1 MIVSLYR
8 LTEEMYNTDTL
19 IRSDLLGRIQRKKER
34 LDTLRPL
41 PESAVRKLRDELR
54 LLHTYH
60 SNAIEGNTL
69 TLQETKLV
77 LEEGITIG
85 GKSVREHLEATNL
98 AEAYDMIEAIA
109 KEKREIDHA
118 TMQQIHEVV
127 TKGICVDAGKY
138 RVQNVRITGAT
149 KTPPDFSKVYHL
161 VDDLISFLKD
171 KDKKEH
177 PIKTAA
183 FLHHKLVE
191 IHLFTDGN
199 GRVARLLTNL
209 YLMKEGYPPIVLRKE
224 DRGKYY
230 RFLSLADGGN
240 LEPFANFIAKYIDES
255 LTLYLAIFG
264 GMDEPISLAELAKV
278 KECPYSQEYLGLR
291 ARQGLLD
298 AVKIGRKW
306 YSTRRAFWD
315 YIRDHAK

>member
-1 MIVSLYR
+1 MPD
-8 LTEEMYNTDTL
+8 TDTL
-19 IRSDLLGRIQRKKER
+19 IRSDLLEKIQRKKER
-34 LDTLRPL
+34 LDAHRPL

-98 AEAYDMIEAIA
+98 AEAYDLIEAIA
-109 KEKREIDHA
+109 KEKREIDHTA
-118 TMQQIHEVV
+118 IQRIHEVV
-127 TKGICVDAGKY
+127 TRSIDVDAGKY
-138 RVQNVRITGAT
+138 RIHNVRITGAI
-149 KTPPDFSKVYHL
+149 KTPPDFSKVTYL
-161 VDDLISFLKD
+161 MDDLIAMLKD

-183 FLHHKLVE
+183 FLHHRLVE
-191 IHLFTDGN
+191 IHPFTDGN

-209 YLMKEGYPPIVLRKE
+209 YLLKEGYPPIVLRIK
-224 DRGKYY
+224 DRKKYY
-230 RFLSLADGGN
+230 RFLSLADGEN
-240 LEPFANFIAKYIDES
+240 LDPFANFIAKSIDES
-255 LTLYLAIFG
+255 LTHYLAIFG
-264 GMDEPISLAELAKV
+264 GIDELIPLAELAKV
-278 KECPYSQEYLGLR
+278 KECPYAQEYLALR
-291 ARQGLLD
+291 ARQGFLD

-306 YSTRRAFWD
+306 FSTKRALTD
-315 YIRDHAK
+315 YIREHAKSSA

>member
-1 MIVSLYR
+1 MPD
-8 LTEEMYNTDTL
+8 TDTL
-19 IRSDLLGRIQRKKER
+19 LRHDLFGRIQRKKER
-34 LDTLRPL
+34 LDAHRPL
-41 PESAVRKLRDELR
+41 PESAVRKLREELR

-77 LEEGITIG
+77 LGEGLTIG
-85 GKSVREHLEATNL
+85 GKSVREHLEATNN
-98 AEAYDMIEAIA
+98 AEAFDLIEAIA
-109 KEKREIDHA
+109 KEKREIDHI
-118 TMQQIHEVV
+118 TIQRIHEVV
-127 TKGICVDAGKY
+127 TRGIDVDAGKY
-138 RVQNVRITGAT
+138 RVHNVRITGAT

-161 VDDLISFLKD
+161 IDDLIALLKD
-171 KDKKEH
+171 KERKEH
-177 PIKTAA
+177 PIKTAT

-191 IHLFTDGN
+191 IHPFTDGN

-224 DRGKYY
+224 ERGKYY
-230 RFLSLADGGN
+230 HFLRIADEGN
-240 LEPFANFIAKYIDES
+240 LGPFENFIAKSADES

-264 GMDEPISLAELAKV
+264 DIDELVPLVQLAKV

-306 YSTRRAFWD
+306 YSTRRALVD
-315 YIRDHAK
+315 YIREHAK

>member
-1 MIVSLYR
+1 MSD
-8 LTEEMYNTDTL
+8 TDTL
-19 IRSDLLGRIQRKKER
+19 IRSDLLEKIQRKKER
-34 LDTLRPL
+34 LDAHRPL

-98 AEAYDMIEAIA
+98 AEAYDLIEAIA
-109 KEKREIDHA
+109 KEKREIDH
-118 TMQQIHEVV
+118 TTIQRIHEVV
-127 TKGICVDAGKY
+127 VRGIKVDAGKY
-138 RVQNVRITGAT
+138 RVNNVRITGAT
-149 KTPPDFSKVYHL
+149 KTPPDFSKVTRMI
-161 VDDLISFLKD
+161 DDLIAFLNLNLQD
-171 KDKKEH
+171 KEKKEH
-177 PIKTAA
+177 PVKTAA
-183 FLHHKLVE
+183 FMHHKLVE
-191 IHLFTDGN
+191 IHPFTDGN

-209 YLMKEGYPPIVLRKE
+209 FLVKEGYPPIVLRKE
-224 DRGKYY
+224 ERGKYY
-230 RFLSLADGGN
+230 HFLRLADGGN
-240 LEPFANFIAKYIDES
+240 PEPFANFIAKSVDES

-264 GMDEPISLAELAKV
+264 GTDELISLAELAKV

-291 ARQGLLD
+291 TRQGFLD

-306 YSTRRAFWD
+306 FSTKRALMD
-315 YIRDHAK
+315 YIREHAK

>member
-1 MIVSLYR
+1 MPD
-8 LTEEMYNTDTL
+8 TDTL
-19 IRSDLLGRIQRKKER
+19 LRHDLFGRIRRKKER
-34 LDTLRPL
+34 LDAHRPL
-41 PESAVRKLRDELR
+41 PESAVRKLREELR

-77 LEEGITIG
+77 LGEGLTIG
-85 GKSVREHLEATNL
+85 GKSVREHLEATNNADAFDL
-98 AEAYDMIEAIA
+98 IEAIA
-109 KEKREIDHA
+109 KEKREIDHI
-118 TMQQIHEVV
+118 TIQRIHEVV
-127 TKGICVDAGKY
+127 TRGIDVDAGKY
-138 RVQNVRITGAT
+138 RVYNVRITGAT

-161 VDDLISFLKD
+161 IDDLIALLKD
-171 KDKKEH
+171 RGGKEH
-177 PIKTAA
+177 PIKTAT

-191 IHLFTDGN
+191 IHPFTDGN

-224 DRGKYY
+224 ERGKYY
-230 RFLSLADGGN
+230 HFLRIADEGN
-240 LEPFANFIAKYIDES
+240 LGPFENFIAKSADES

-264 GMDEPISLAELAKV
+264 DIDELVPLAQLAKV

-306 YSTRRAFWD
+306 YSTRRALAD
-315 YIRDHAK
+315 YIREHAK

>member
-1 MIVSLYR
+1 MHD
-8 LTEEMYNTDTL
+8 TDTL
-19 IRSDLLGRIQRKKER
+19 IRSDLLERIRHKKER
-34 LDTLRPL
+34 LDAHRPL
-41 PESAVRKLRDELR
+41 PESAVRKLGDELR

-98 AEAYDMIEAIA
+98 AEAYDLTESIA
-109 KEKREIDHA
+109 KEKREIDHT

-127 TKGICVDAGKY
+127 VRGIKVDAGKY
-138 RVQNVRITGAT
+138 RIHNVRISGAT
-149 KTPPDFSKVYHL
+149 KTPPDFSKVTRMM
-161 VDDLISFLKD
+161 DDLIAMLKD
-171 KDKKEH
+171 KEKKEH
-177 PIKTAA
+177 PVKTAA

-191 IHLFTDGN
+191 IHPFTDGN

-209 YLMKEGYPPIVLRKE
+209 FLVKESYPPIVLRKE
-224 DRGKYY
+224 ERGKYY
-230 RFLSLADGGN
+230 RFLRLADGGN
-240 LEPFANFIAKYIDES
+240 LEPFANFIAKSVDES

-264 GMDEPISLAELAKV
+264 GIDELISLAELAKV
-278 KECPYSQEYLGLR
+278 KECPYSQEYIGLR

-306 YSTRRAFWD
+306 FSTKRALTD
-315 YIRDHAK
+315 YISEHAK